1 MHFINNYL
9 FRKFKFVNKNCKINI
24 KFNLNLKIVIIF
36 KNKDFAVNNKCNLL
50 FVILRI
56 L

>member
-9 FRKFKFVNKNCKINI
+9 FRKFKLINKNYKVNI
-24 KFNLNLKIVIIF
+24 KFNLSLKVIIIF
-36 KNKDFAVNNKCNLL
+36 KNKFFTVNNKCNLL